1 MARIPPGSPCGLRP
15 GRDGKKLGDSP
26 RVVGVFCF
34 PAPKGQNE
42 IAQGKAKR
50 RPGYIGE
57 WISAPL
63 GSAPSGRDSI
73 ATFQPTGQTATPP
86 EGGGFFDWIDGVDWI
101 DCVESRQSGHC
112 QRGQQRPPSIQSTR
126 SIQSTLSKT
135 QRARRRRLAKPP
147 DFFHKLSFTFAAYTV
162 GHS

>member
-1 MARIPPGSPCGLRP
+1 M
-15 GRDGKKLGDSP
+15 
-26 RVVGVFCF
+26 
-34 PAPKGQNE
+34 
-42 IAQGKAKR
+42 AQGKAKR
-50 RPGYIGE
+50 RPGFIGE

-86 EGGGFFDWIDGVDWI
+86 EGGGFFDWIDGIDGI
-101 DCVESRQSGHC
+101 DCVESGQSGHC

-135 QRARRRRLAKPP
+135 QRARRRRLEKTRGQSPS
-147 DFFHKLSFTFAAYTV
+147 FFQRLQKARVMSLESRALLFILPLIRFRDSLGSV
-162 GHS
+162 Q